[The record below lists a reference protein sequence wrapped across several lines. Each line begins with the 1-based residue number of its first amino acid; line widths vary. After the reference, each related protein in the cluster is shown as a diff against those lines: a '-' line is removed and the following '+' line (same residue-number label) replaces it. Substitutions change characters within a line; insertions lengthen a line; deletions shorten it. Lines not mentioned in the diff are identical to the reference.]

1 MPQPTDRAGNRP
13 AIASPSSAQPR
24 PLRLA
29 IAGMGPRGLG
39 ALEALIAA
47 LAARLPQ
54 ERHAVTLDIF
64 EPGPWPG
71 AGPNFDPCQSPLML
85 LNIPIRAVRIAPP
98 GPAPARVSS
107 FESWLSSPPDN
118 ERFPARAELGA
129 YLAARF
135 RTLAA
140 TLPRQVALS
149 RHETAIL
156 GLERSG
162 SGWYLESEA
171 GRFGPYDE
179 VLLAPGQPRSA
190 PDPQLARWQ
199 DHARRTAATLLPAY
213 PADRLLKAAEDWAGA
228 SVAIRG
234 LGLSTLDAVRLLT
247 LGLGGRFEDG
257 RYRPSGR
264 EPARLLPFSLNGL
277 PPWPKPASAG
287 IDARFAPLPPESRA
301 FEAALDRA
309 LGAAPEAALEAIS
322 AALEPAARRVL
333 AATGGA
339 TGGVAA
345 WLAAER
351 ASAAS
356 QETRNATGLL
366 RDGLAMARGSLP
378 PSAGYAI
385 GQIWR
390 HWQNALRRGVN
401 PGATS
406 PGTVAALIGFD
417 EGLKRYSYGPPAE
430 TAEELLILIE
440 AGIVDLRTVDD
451 PDILLTPEG
460 WQLLEED
467 DSARV
472 PVMVDAVL
480 PSPALERLEE
490 PVLAGLRD
498 AGRVAAMGEG
508 LGVRTRPDAQV
519 IDASGQVQA
528 GLCLLGRA
536 ALGSVIAVDS
546 IHDCFGASAHRWAEG
561 VLERA
566 APGAARTAGPA

>member
-1 MPQPTDRAGNRP
+1 MPKPTDRAGTRP
-13 AIASPSSAQPR
+13 AMPAPTSPRSR

-29 IAGMGPRGLG
+29 IAGLGPRGLG
-39 ALEALIAA
+39 ALEAL
-47 LAARLPQ
+47 AARLPQ
-54 ERHAVTLDIF
+54 AGSAVAIDIF

-71 AGPNFDPCQSPLML
+71 AGPNFAPGQSPLML
-85 LNIPIRAVRIAPP
+85 LNIPIRAVDIDPP
-98 GPAPARVSS
+98 GPAPARISS
-107 FESWLSSPPDN
+107 FGTWLMSPSDD
-118 ERFPARAELGA
+118 ERFPARAELGG
-129 YLAARF
+129 YLAARV
-135 RTLAA
+135 RTLTAN
-140 TLPRQVALS
+140 LPEGAALS

-156 GLERSG
+156 RLERSG
-162 SGWYLESEA
+162 TGWYLESAA

-199 DHARRTAATLLPAY
+199 DHAGRTGAAVLPAY
-213 PADRLLKAAEDWAGA
+213 PADRLLKAAEDWAGT
-228 SVAIRG
+228 SLAIRG
-234 LGLSTLDAVRLLT
+234 LGLSTLDVVRLLT
-247 LGLGGRFEDG
+247 LGRGGRFEDG
-257 RYRPSGR
+257 RYLPSGR
-264 EPARLLPFSLNGL
+264 EPARILPFSLDGL

-287 IDARFAPLPPESRA
+287 IDARFAPLPAESRG
-301 FEAALDRA
+301 FEAALERA

-333 AATGGA
+333 EAAGA
-339 TGGVAA
+339 DPDGVAA

-351 ASAAS
+351 AAPAS
-356 QETRNATGLL
+356 QESRDAAELL
-366 RDGLAMARGSLP
+366 REGLAMARGTRP
-378 PSAGYAI
+378 PATGYAI

-390 HWQNALRRGVN
+390 HWQNALRRAVN
-401 PGATS
+401 PGTAS
-406 PGTVAALIGFD
+406 PETVAALIGFD

-430 TAEELLILIE
+430 TAEELSILIA

-460 WQLLEED
+460 WQLVEED

-472 PVMVDAVL
+472 SVMIDAVL

-498 AGRVAAMGEG
+498 AGRVAAVGEG
-508 LGVRTRPDAQV
+508 LGIRTRPDAQV
-519 IDASGQVQA
+519 VDSRGQVQA

-561 VLERA
+561 VLDRA
-566 APGAARTAGPA
+566 ALGAARAARPG